1 MSVLTGNNIKVKT
14 FLFPLILIV
23 GLCYGCEDK
32 PKEQVIDPNN
42 LFQFVLKDEIA
53 KLHVI
58 SEKKRLSAIKHEIDS
73 FVVSNHVRYF
83 KKDGDFVWTIYRA
96 HYDLNQST
104 CVTKLKLLTEN
115 TLIE

>member
-42 LFQFVLKDEIA
+42 LFQFVLKDENPNS
-53 KLHVI
+53 K
-58 SEKKRLSAIKHEIDS
+58 S
-73 FVVSNHVRYF
+73 FNNNIGPSLYKGRVSVYYF
-83 KKDGDFVWTIYRA
+83 GDPG
-96 HYDLNQST
+96 
-104 CVTKLKLLTEN
+104 
-115 TLIE
+115 

>member
-42 LFQFVLKDEIA
+42 LFQFVLKDENPNSKSFNNNIGPSIY
-53 KLHVI
+53 KGRV
-58 SEKKRLSAIKHEIDS
+58 SVLS
-73 FVVSNHVRYF
+73 
-83 KKDGDFVWTIYRA
+83 
-96 HYDLNQST
+96 
-104 CVTKLKLLTEN
+104 
-115 TLIE
+115 LIHI

>member
-42 LFQFVLKDEIA
+42 LFQFLLKDENPNS
-53 KLHVI
+53 K
-58 SEKKRLSAIKHEIDS
+58 S
-73 FVVSNHVRYF
+73 FNNNIGPSIYKGRVSVYYF
-83 KKDGDFVWTIYRA
+83 GDPG
-96 HYDLNQST
+96 
-104 CVTKLKLLTEN
+104 
-115 TLIE
+115 

>member
-42 LFQFVLKDEIA
+42 LFQFVLKDENPNS
-53 KLHVI
+53 K
-58 SEKKRLSAIKHEIDS
+58 S
-73 FVVSNHVRYF
+73 FNNNIGPSIYKGRVSVYYF
-83 KKDGDFVWTIYRA
+83 GDPG
-96 HYDLNQST
+96 
-104 CVTKLKLLTEN
+104 
-115 TLIE
+115 

>member
-42 LFQFVLKDEIA
+42 LFQFVLK
-53 KLHVI
+53 
-58 SEKKRLSAIKHEIDS
+58 HENPNSKS
-73 FVVSNHVRYF
+73 FNNNIGPSLYKGRVSVYYF
-83 KKDGDFVWTIYRA
+83 GDPG
-96 HYDLNQST
+96 
-104 CVTKLKLLTEN
+104 
-115 TLIE
+115 

>member
-42 LFQFVLKDEIA
+42 LFQFVLRDENPNS
-53 KLHVI
+53 K
-58 SEKKRLSAIKHEIDS
+58 S
-73 FVVSNHVRYF
+73 FNNNIGPSIYKGRVSVYYF
-83 KKDGDFVWTIYRA
+83 GDPG
-96 HYDLNQST
+96 
-104 CVTKLKLLTEN
+104 
-115 TLIE
+115 